1 MRIVG
6 DAEFSLG
13 GYPSPTIT
21 SDSEATTTDGAESD
35 SSQPM
40 TMSQASRVLTRRSRR
55 PLSFLMDAAAT
66 AQLVEKREKIKEF
79 VDRLSPGKRRGGGV
93 CAAAAQ
99 QEADS
104 SSSLLVQT
112 VRPLT
117 DQVIGASN

>member
-1 MRIVG
+1 
-6 DAEFSLG
+6 
-13 GYPSPTIT
+13 
-21 SDSEATTTDGAESD
+21 
-35 SSQPM
+35 
-40 TMSQASRVLTRRSRR
+40 
-55 PLSFLMDAAAT
+55 MDAAAT

-117 DQVIGASN
+117 DQVIGASHFLKKEKSVRK